1 MTLQKKLAILALV
14 APFAAAPFAGALA
27 QGYPNKPVRVIVP
40 FTPGSATD
48 ILGRVVSEKLAAS
61 TGQPFIVEN
70 RPGAGG
76 TIGTGQVA
84 KSPPDG
90 YTLVVVSS
98 GHVTNPVLYADRLT
112 YELKDLVGVAPLGSL
127 PSVLIAAP
135 ETGAKTVKDLVD
147 QMKANPGKFN
157 FASAGVGSAAHV
169 NTEKFKASV
178 GFDAVHVPLKGTPE
192 ILAEVS
198 SNRIHWALVPLVSSI
213 PVIQGGRV
221 VPLAVSTPKRSAR
234 LPDVPTMAEAG
245 FPGGEY
251 IFWVGVLAPAGTP
264 KEIVDRLNSEMM
276 KAMEMPDVRER
287 IAKLGVEPMPMS
299 PAQFDA
305 LILEEARV
313 LGPIMKAAG
322 VKGG

>member
-135 ETGAKTVKDLVD
+135 ETGVKTVKDLVD

-157 FASAGVGSAAHV
+157 VASAGIGSAAHV

-213 PVIQGGRV
+213 PVIQNGRV
-221 VPLAVSTPKRSAR
+221 VPLAVSTPKRSPR

-251 IFWVGVLAPAGTP
+251 NFWVGVLAPAGTP
-264 KEIVDRLNSEMM
+264 QAIIDRLHREIVTI
-276 KAMEMPDVRER
+276 VR
-287 IAKLGVEPMPMS
+287 S
-299 PAQFDA
+299 PEFGRVMTGEGATAVGNTPAEFDA
-305 LILEEARV
+305 VIRADVQKWAKIVKEAGIR
-313 LGPIMKAAG
+313 AE
-322 VKGG
+322 